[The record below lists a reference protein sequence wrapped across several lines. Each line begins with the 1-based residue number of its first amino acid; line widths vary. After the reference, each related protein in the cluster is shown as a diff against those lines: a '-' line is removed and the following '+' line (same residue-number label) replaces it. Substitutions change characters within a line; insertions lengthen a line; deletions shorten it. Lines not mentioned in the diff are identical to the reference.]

1 MFARS
6 VIVDLCTQ
14 SEDHSATAI
23 VVSVSTMAQQQHFY
37 YETQTI
43 KLEKSEFKLH

>member
-6 VIVDLCTQ
+6 VIADLCTQ
-14 SEDHSATAI
+14 SEDHSAT
-23 VVSVSTMAQQQHFY
+23 VTVGNVSTMAQQQHFY

-43 KLEKSEFKLH
+43 KLAKSEFKLH